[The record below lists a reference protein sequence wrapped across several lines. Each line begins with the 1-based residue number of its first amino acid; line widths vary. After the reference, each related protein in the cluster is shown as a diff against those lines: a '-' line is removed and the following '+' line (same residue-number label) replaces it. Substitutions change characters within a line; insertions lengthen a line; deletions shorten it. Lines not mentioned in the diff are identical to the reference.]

1 MDEVIE
7 DFATATDEDSFW
19 TNLER
24 VLTDE
29 VVIAEAQAAGM
40 DWPEF
45 ETGRARLRATVRQLT
60 EQGIDAG
67 WITVEDQ
74 SLIAGDDPAKGL
86 EAVRPHAE
94 ARLPFAIDPPE
105 AG

>member
-1 MDEVIE
+1 MDEVIA

-19 TNLER
+19 ANLER

-45 ETGRARLRATVRQLT
+45 ESGRARLHATVRHLAG
-60 EQGIDAG
+60 QGLDAG
-67 WITVEDQ
+67 WITLDERDVLTGEDPQ
-74 SLIAGDDPAKGL
+74 AALA
-86 EAVRPHAE
+86 AVRPHAE
-94 ARLPFAIDPPE
+94 RGIPFPIEP
-105 AG
+105 G